1 MNPQK
6 HYLVLASSY
15 MYIYHIYHLTHLAI
29 FRVFTRFTPH
39 KTTLILNAKLVT
51 YKLQQIAIA
60 KRPDFFYNK
69 RKELN
74 MAHKKA
80 KYAKKHK
87 DRLFRFIFNQKSELL
102 SLYNAVNDSD
112 YTDEN
117 DLTIYTIEDFIYMGM
132 KNDLS
137 FLIDCRLN
145 IYEHQSTYNPNMP
158 LRGFLYMASALKKY
172 IAAKGLDIYA
182 SSTVSI
188 PVPQFYVF
196 YNGTRNVPDVEI
208 LKLTDSMSEDKRDKS
223 CTEFFATMI
232 NINANHSPK
241 LMKRCPKLYEYAI
254 FISLIRE
261 NMTNSLP
268 LEDAI
273 EKAVTDCIHD
283 NILADI
289 LRSHKAE
296 VTNMILDE
304 YDEKFHIAS
313 EKKLSFEEGRIS
325 GFKSGHASGIEE
337 GRAIEKHL
345 TDIANQRADNAT
357 TSKNILLLHLK
368 QFSMEQISKRLN
380 VSIDTVQ
387 ETLKELDSDMDN
399 LNI

>member
-1 MNPQK
+1 
-6 HYLVLASSY
+6 
-15 MYIYHIYHLTHLAI
+15 
-29 FRVFTRFTPH
+29 
-39 KTTLILNAKLVT
+39 
-51 YKLQQIAIA
+51 
-60 KRPDFFYNK
+60 
-69 RKELN
+69 

-137 FLIDCRLN
+137 FLIDCHLN

-172 IAAKGLDIYA
+172 IAAKKLDIYA

-196 YNGTRNVPDVEI
+196 YNGTRNVPDEQI
-208 LKLTDSMSEDKRDKS
+208 LRLTDSMPEDKRDKS
-223 CTEFFATMI
+223 CAQFEATMI
-232 NINANHSPK
+232 NVNADHSPK
-241 LMKRCPKLYEYAI
+241 LMERCPKLYEYAV
-254 FISLIRE
+254 FISRIRE

-273 EKAVTDCIHD
+273 EKAVMDCIHD

-313 EKKLSFEEGRIS
+313 EKKLSFTQGVE
-325 GFKSGHASGIEE
+325 A
-337 GRAIEKHL
+337 GRAMEKHL
-345 TDIANQRADNAT
+345 TDIANQRADTEKHRADNAT
-357 TSKNILLLHLK
+357 TSKNTLLLHLK
-368 QFSMEQISKRLN
+368 QFSPEQIARKLN

-387 ETLKELDSDMDN
+387 ETLKELDSDITD

>member
-1 MNPQK
+1 
-6 HYLVLASSY
+6 
-15 MYIYHIYHLTHLAI
+15 
-29 FRVFTRFTPH
+29 
-39 KTTLILNAKLVT
+39 
-51 YKLQQIAIA
+51 
-60 KRPDFFYNK
+60 
-69 RKELN
+69 
-74 MAHKKA
+74 MAHKKV

-137 FLIDCRLN
+137 FLIDCHLN

-172 IAAKGLDIYA
+172 IAAKNLDIYA
-182 SSTVSI
+182 SSAVTI

-196 YNGTRNVPDVEI
+196 YNGTRKVPDVQV
-208 LKLTDSMSEDKRDKS
+208 LKLME
-223 CTEFFATMI
+223 
-232 NINANHSPK
+232 
-241 LMKRCPKLYEYAI
+241 RCPKLYEYAV
-254 FISLIRE
+254 FISRIRE
-261 NMTNSLP
+261 NAANDMP
-268 LEDAI
+268 LSDAI

-313 EKKLSFEEGRIS
+313 EKKLSFAQGLE
-325 GFKSGHASGIEE
+325 K
-337 GRAIEKHL
+337 GRALEKHL
-345 TDIANQRADNAT
+345 TDVANQRADTEKHRADNEKHRADNAT
-357 TSKNILLLHLK
+357 ISKNILLLHLK
-368 QFSMEQISKRLN
+368 QLSKEQIAKKLN
-380 VSIDTVQ
+380 ISINTVN
-387 ETLKELDSDMDN
+387 ETLKELDSDMDD

>member
-1 MNPQK
+1 
-6 HYLVLASSY
+6 
-15 MYIYHIYHLTHLAI
+15 
-29 FRVFTRFTPH
+29 
-39 KTTLILNAKLVT
+39 
-51 YKLQQIAIA
+51 
-60 KRPDFFYNK
+60 
-69 RKELN
+69 

-117 DLTIYTIEDFIYMGM
+117 NLTIYTIEDFIYMGM

-137 FLIDCRLN
+137 FLIDCHLN

-172 IAAKGLDIYA
+172 IAAKKLDIYA

-196 YNGTRNVPDVEI
+196 YNGTRNVPDEQI
-208 LKLTDSMSEDKRDKS
+208 LRLTDSMPEDKRDKS
-223 CTEFFATMI
+223 CAQFEATMI
-232 NINANHSPK
+232 NVNADHSPK
-241 LMKRCPKLYEYAI
+241 LMERCPKLYEYAV
-254 FISLIRE
+254 FISHIRE
-261 NMTNSLP
+261 NTANGMSLA
-268 LEDAI
+268 DAI

-304 YDEKFHIAS
+304 YDEKFHIAC
-313 EKKLSFEEGRIS
+313 EKKLSFEEGRT
-325 GFKSGHASGIEE
+325 
-337 GRAIEKHL
+337 IEKHF
-345 TDIANQRADNAT
+345 TEIEKQRADAEKHRADNAAL
-357 TSKNILLLHLK
+357 SKNILLLHLK
-368 QFSMEQISKRLN
+368 MLSEEQIAQKLN
-380 VSIDTVQ
+380 VSIDAVQ
-387 ETLKELDSDMDN
+387 ETLKELDSDITD

>member
-1 MNPQK
+1 M
-6 HYLVLASSY
+6 A
-15 MYIYHIYHLTHLAI
+15 
-29 FRVFTRFTPH
+29 FTRFIPH
-39 KTTLILNAKLVT
+39 KTILILNAKLVT

-69 RKELN
+69 RKELK

-112 YTDEN
+112 YIDEN

-137 FLIDCRLN
+137 FLIDCHLN

-196 YNGTRNVPDVEI
+196 YNGTRNVPDVQV

-241 LMKRCPKLYEYAI
+241 LMERCPKLYEYSI
-254 FISLIRE
+254 FISRIRE
-261 NMTNSLP
+261 NIVNSMP
-268 LEDAI
+268 LADAI

-337 GRAIEKHL
+337 GRAMEKHL
-345 TDIANQRADNAT
+345 TDIANHRADNAT
-357 TSKNILLLHLK
+357 ISKNILLLHLK
-368 QFSMEQISKRLN
+368 QFSTEQIARKLN
-380 VSIDTVQ
+380 VSINTVQ
-387 ETLKELDSDMDN
+387 ETLKELDSDMVD